1 MPFEVPPV
9 DLTTA
14 AIDAVNIALQ
24 LLGISPLDLILGLF
38 SGKPKL
44 EDTDTLIAGYAASQ
58 YWPLQALGANL
69 AIAARNGAPI
79 SDSNPAIQAQFGVW
93 KQGTVTSIQTLAGV
107 QVGQNG
113 PGYWTIFHLIEQTW
127 AASGEGINNVLT
139 LVRTLDALTK
149 VLMDQKP
156 VLPPPTPPPAPIFPN
171 VWPFPI
177 PAPCFPAVDP
187 NGDELTQGF
196 ACLAEN
202 GATLAYLAWLI
213 YQLLTA
219 MNSPPPPPVVPPIVP
234 PPPVIDTKCCDEVV
248 AAINAEA
255 TAVASAGDAVAKAIA
270 SVSGAA
276 PVDLTA
282 IVDALDNLA
291 TKTGDLETCLC
302 AWLQQDRADGV
313 ATLAKQKQV
322 TQYWQ
327 SLGLVDGPLAQILA
341 S

>member
-9 DLTTA
+9 DLTTTV
-14 AIDAVNIALQ
+14 IEAVNLILQ
-24 LLGISPLDLILGLF
+24 ALGISPLDLILGLF
-38 SGKPKL
+38 SGKPKF

-107 QVGQNG
+107 QVGPTG

-156 VLPPPTPPPAPIFPN
+156 VLPPPTPPPAPTFPN

-219 MNSPPPPPVVPPIVP
+219 MNTPPPPPVVPPIVP
-234 PPPVIDTKCCDEVV
+234 PPPPVDQTCCDNVV

-255 TAVASAGDAVAKAIA
+255 TAVATAGDAVAKAIA
-270 SVSGAA
+270 SASGAA
-276 PVDLTA
+276 PVDLTPL
-282 IVDALDNLA
+282 VDAVNGL
-291 TKTGDLETCLC
+291 TTTGDALEKCLC
-302 AWLQQDRADGV
+302 AWLQNDLTQGAAIDAQSKSS
-313 ATLAKQKQV
+313 LA
-322 TQYWQ
+322 YF
-327 SLGLVDGPLAQILA
+327 SGLGLVDAPLDQVL
-341 S
+341 SS